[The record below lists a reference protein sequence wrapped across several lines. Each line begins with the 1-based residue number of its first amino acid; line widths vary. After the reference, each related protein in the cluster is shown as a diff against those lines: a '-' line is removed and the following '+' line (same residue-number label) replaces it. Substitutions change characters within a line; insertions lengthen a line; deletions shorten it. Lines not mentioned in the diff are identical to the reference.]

1 LLITISLDVRPESNG
16 TALNSL
22 NVDSLTNI
30 TLTTVVHDSRK
41 AYSGSAQSVGY
52 EATMLYQWTVLS
64 SNCGGMQFS
73 APANQTSNV
82 AFSAL
87 GASTVLLTSCP
98 WVYCQHMH

>member
-1 LLITISLDVRPESNG
+1 VRPESNG

-41 AYSGSAQSVGY
+41 AYSGSAQTVGY
-52 EATMLYQWTVLS
+52 EAKMLYQWTVLS

-73 APANQTSNV
+73 APANQTTNV

-87 GASTVLLTSCP
+87 GASTVLLTPRP
-98 WVYCQHMH
+98 WVFCHTCTDSCRNR